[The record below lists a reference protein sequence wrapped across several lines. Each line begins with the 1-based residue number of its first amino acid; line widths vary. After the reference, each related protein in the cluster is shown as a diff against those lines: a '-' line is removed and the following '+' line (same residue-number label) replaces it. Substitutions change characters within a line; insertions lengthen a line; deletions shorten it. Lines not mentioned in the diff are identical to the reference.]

1 MSSLPARIKKTKS
14 KPRGLKWPQLFP
26 GARIAQLGERRS
38 LDHKVAGLILT
49 RGAVLC
55 S

>member
-1 MSSLPARIKKTKS
+1 MNSEFGRGKS
-14 KPRGLKWPQLFP
+14 PLKSICLSFSPSAP
-26 GARIAQLGERRS
+26 IAQLGERRT

-55 S
+55 P